1 MTLTAGSRLG
11 PYEIVA
17 PLGAGG
23 MGEVYKARDTRLG
36 RTVAIKILSP
46 ALSRDPD
53 FRARFD
59 REAQTISR
67 LSHPHICTLFD
78 VGKELDVDY
87 LVLEYLDGQ
96 TLAELC
102 RKGPLP
108 VARAIALGLEICD
121 ALAAAHR
128 AGVLHRDLKPGNI
141 MLTPSGVKLL
151 DFGLAKAMSGAAS
164 AGPAQSVATITTPL
178 TGRGTILGTSQYM
191 APEQYEGRPADARS
205 DIWAFGCVLYEM
217 IAGAGRS
224 TARPPRRSSARSCR
238 RNRPPCR
245 RWLRAGPPPLSA

>member
-1 MTLTAGSRLG
+1 MPLTAGSRLG
-11 PYEIVA
+11 PYEIIA

-36 RTVAIKILSP
+36 RTVAIKILSSV
-46 ALSRDPD
+46 LSQDPD

-67 LSHPHICTLFD
+67 LSNPHICTLFD
-78 VGKELDVDY
+78 VGKDLDVDY
-87 LVLEYLDGQ
+87 LVLEYLDGES
-96 TLAELC
+96 LAELC

-121 ALAAAHR
+121 ALSAAHR

-151 DFGLAKAMSGAAS
+151 DFGLAKALPQAGIAS
-164 AGPAQSVATITTPL
+164 SQTEATMTTPL
-178 TGRGTILGTSQYM
+178 TARGMILGTSQYM

-205 DIWAFGCVLYEM
+205 DIWAFGCVLYENQHPRPSPE
-217 IAGAGRS
+217 RS
-224 TARPPRRSSARSCR
+224 TPPD
-238 RNRPPCR
+238 
-245 RWLRAGPPPLSA
+245 